1 MAPVRL
7 IERAGPPPQDEA
19 GSASATL
26 ASKLVGPYVERG
38 TEPFIANTRHR
49 VLLAEVDG
57 EVTPL
62 IVNDGADSDCYLT
75 SPFINYIT
83 YAEDFARSVKD
94 PRTRRALLA
103 FIRAVRAVIRP
114 RDLDRVVY
122 VNHWM
127 LATGPALRFTP
138 EQLERLTRALRE
150 RFPQHALVFK
160 RATAETAAAV
170 AGERPDARLH
180 AIFNRQMY
188 VWRHEPGKKPPREFR
203 QDRNLLN
210 QHRANLRRLT
220 AGEPGVIDRL
230 RELYRAL
237 YIDKYSD
244 HNAFFTEAWFQ
255 QVFQQGLLEVYG
267 IEVDGQL
274 AYFVTCFVAGD
285 ELIGSVVGH
294 DPVLS
299 RKHGLYR
306 AGMSHLMQLAEARG
320 LPLNLSSGSGQF
332 KQKRGATQ
340 LTEYELLCFSHLPWR
355 ARLSWSL
362 LRRIYNAVGPRV
374 FTALSI

>member
-7 IERAGPPPQDEA
+7 IERTPPSTE
-19 GSASATL
+19 GSESAQL
-26 ASKLVGPYVERG
+26 ASKLVGHYVERG
-38 TEPFIANTRHR
+38 TTPFIGNTRHR
-49 VLLAEVDG
+49 VLLADVDG

-83 YAEDFARSVKD
+83 YAEEFVNSVKE
-94 PRTRRALLA
+94 PGTRRALLA
-103 FIRAVRAVIRP
+103 FIRAVRTVIRP
-114 RDLDRVVY
+114 RHLDRVVY

-127 LATGPALRFTP
+127 VATGPALCFTP
-138 EQLERLTRALRE
+138 EQLERLTQALRE
-150 RFPQHALVFK
+150 RFPKHAFVFK

-170 AGERPDARLH
+170 ARERPGAALH

-188 VWRHEPGKKPPREFR
+188 VWRHEEGKKPPREFR

-220 AGEPGVIDRL
+220 AADPGVIDRL

-244 HNAFFTEAWFQ
+244 HNAFFTEAWFEE
-255 QVFQQGLLEVYG
+255 VFRQGLLEVYG
-267 IEVDGQL
+267 IEVEGRL
-274 AYFVTCFVAGD
+274 AYFVTCFVAGG

-306 AGMSHLMQLAEARG
+306 AGMSHLMQLAEQRD

-332 KQKRGATQ
+332 KQKRGATP

-374 FTALSI
+374 FSALSI

>member
-7 IERAGPPPQDEA
+7 IERGEA
-19 GSASATL
+19 GDASDSARL
-26 ASKLVGPYVERG
+26 ASKLVGHYVERG
-38 TEPFIANTRHR
+38 TGPFIGNTRHR

-83 YAEDFARSVKD
+83 YAEDFVRSVKD
-94 PRTRRALLA
+94 PGTRRALLA
-103 FIRAVRAVIRP
+103 FIRAVRAVIRS

-138 EQLERLTRALRE
+138 EQLERLTRALKE

-160 RATAETAAAV
+160 RATAEMASA
-170 AGERPDARLH
+170 ELP

-220 AGEPGVIDRL
+220 AADPGVIDRL

-255 QVFQQGLLEVYG
+255 EVFRQGLLEVYG
-267 IEVDGQL
+267 IEVDGRL
-274 AYFVTCFVAGD
+274 AYFVTCFVAGG

-306 AGMSHLMQLAEARG
+306 AGMSHLMQLAEERG

-332 KQKRGATQ
+332 KQKRGATP

-362 LRRIYNAVGPRV
+362 LRRIYNEVGPRV